1 MDAFPSQHNQ
11 PAPNFYGAPM
21 YAGFPPMG
29 HGMVHSSSTGSLTG
43 MAPAGQ
49 VMAGPV
55 YVSQSPSMGSL
66 TGMVQSTST
75 GSLNGLQQIGSTN
88 SLPQVNSNGSLVTMP
103 IHQPQGW
110 FGKITNFF
118 TPQQQAQPPIM
129 CFDSPEGHPNPKTD
143 NRQNTPPVTVTS
155 PTNRTTAQ
163 LGQAYNVQAS
173 QQSNPMNLFLGGFP
187 MVSPHGVMANVKPV
201 MVGGAAGFGMNGG
214 PGLARS
220 DSWVSLASLNSEN
233 SQNSDNQLQTQDS
246 LSSVEAIPV
255 PGAVPQ
261 YQAQAYQAYQD
272 PQQQY
277 HQQKFQK
284 QHNRNPYQQ
293 SYQQNYNPH
302 QQQQWNQ
309 QNNNQ
314 RQWNNNHRKK
324 NKSRR
329 VKKAKVQ
336 TLYGE
341 NQNHHQHKDFDS
353 RRNDNQNNVRDRN
366 YNRGHRRRDRRS
378 KHQPPQFSD
387 PDACKFCRTKRKYI
401 KQKVHSADDICTILL
416 PRKIDENMVPE
427 TFGERWEASD
437 FFQFVDFFDTSR
449 LNEFQYFKVPR
460 THTEENEAVNTHMLI
475 EIFGRQ
481 LGFRRDR
488 IPKRFK
494 YIPLHTVS
502 GCEARTMVRE
512 SIDAGMQALCKR
524 SPQTWNHDFAPK
536 FQKLLHRYVGCVPM
550 VDLCG
555 ETIPDLWTGI
565 AESKSDVDAQVISWT
580 YYFLVTWD
588 NFHLFVEEIRR
599 PQTAV

>member
-1 MDAFPSQHNQ
+1 
-11 PAPNFYGAPM
+11 
-21 YAGFPPMG
+21 
-29 HGMVHSSSTGSLTG
+29 
-43 MAPAGQ
+43 
-49 VMAGPV
+49 MAGPV

-129 CFDSPEGHPNPKTD
+129 CFDSPEGVPNPKTD

-314 RQWNNNHRKK
+314 RKK
-324 NKSRR
+324 NKS
-329 VKKAKVQ
+329 K
-336 TLYGE
+336 

-366 YNRGHRRRDRRS
+366 YSMLPLYKS
-378 KHQPPQFSD
+378 KQRPLVLTQKFELRPD
-387 PDACKFCRTKRKYI
+387 PT
-401 KQKVHSADDICTILL
+401 
-416 PRKIDENMVPE
+416 P
-427 TFGERWEASD
+427 
-437 FFQFVDFFDTSR
+437 
-449 LNEFQYFKVPR
+449 
-460 THTEENEAVNTHMLI
+460 
-475 EIFGRQ
+475 
-481 LGFRRDR
+481 
-488 IPKRFK
+488 
-494 YIPLHTVS
+494 
-502 GCEARTMVRE
+502 
-512 SIDAGMQALCKR
+512 
-524 SPQTWNHDFAPK
+524 
-536 FQKLLHRYVGCVPM
+536 
-550 VDLCG
+550 
-555 ETIPDLWTGI
+555 
-565 AESKSDVDAQVISWT
+565 
-580 YYFLVTWD
+580 
-588 NFHLFVEEIRR
+588 
-599 PQTAV
+599 